1 MFNDRRK
8 VQEEMIKVLD
18 EFRRGNIETRM
29 NEQSNQLNKK
39 LSGDLNLLLDDYQ
52 NLRSQLDILETSG
65 RKTMEESRARVEML
79 NEIPTPVMA
88 VDKEF
93 NVTFMNASGAAAVRK
108 TPEGCLGQKCYTLFN
123 TPHCNTEN
131 CQVAKAMKT
140 GTVCTADTIAKLPGG
155 EIPIRYTGTSL
166 KDVNGNV
173 IGALEYVLDI
183 TAETNVTAEVQKL
196 AEAAVNG
203 RLDTRADPDKFS
215 GNNREI
221 ILGFNE
227 TLDSVIDPL
236 NVAAEY
242 IDRISKGEIPN
253 RVTDEYKGDF
263 NEIKNNL
270 NQCIDAINALVTDA
284 NLLSKAAVE
293 GKLDTRAD
301 ASRHQGDYKA
311 IVEGVNDALDSVIG
325 PLNVAAEYVDRIS
338 HGEIPEK
345 ITDNYNGDFNEIKN
359 NLNQCIDAVSALVGD
374 ANMLSK
380 AAVDGKLDTRADA
393 SRHQGDY
400 RAIVE
405 GVNATLD
412 AVIGPLNVA
421 AEYVD
426 RISHGELPDKIT
438 DNYNGDFNEIKNN
451 LNRCIDAINA
461 LVADAN
467 MLSRAAVEGKLD
479 TRADVTGHRGD
490 YRAIVEGVNA
500 TLDAVIGPLNVAAEY
515 VDRIGKGEMPDKI
528 TDDYNGDFNEIKN
541 NLNQCIEGLGALVE
555 CNNVLQRLAMNDY
568 TQKIE
573 GSHTGIFGEIAK
585 ASNEVL
591 GHSIVIQDTVK
602 QISVGNLGMLDTYR
616 KIQRRSENDQLMPAF
631 ISMME
636 NIEGLADE
644 FMKMGTAAMEGRLE
658 HRANASVFE
667 GKYHEAIMAVN
678 NSFDAV
684 ICPLNVAS
692 EYFERISVG
701 DIPKEITDVY
711 CGDFDK
717 IKSNLNRC
725 IFAIK
730 ALVDDAEMLAL
741 AGASGQLSTRADTS
755 NHQGDYRKIVEGV
768 NSCLDAVIG
777 PLNEASRVIT
787 AYSEGDLS
795 TRVTIN
801 AKGDFKL
808 LGDTLDGFGDTL
820 QSIINDSCQ
829 VLALVASNDLTR
841 AVQVHGVGD
850 FIQLTD
856 GVENCRLSLNEVVA
870 IVKKQS
876 ENIAAAA
883 QEISSSSE
891 ELSATS
897 EQITG
902 TVGEIS
908 KGAQEQAI
916 KVEEVSRT
924 MSDMSKSV
932 QEVACHSQQ
941 AAGNTVESNNLMKNL
956 GNMSKDLLLKM
967 DNIKSAVGE
976 SSNVI
981 MELDDKS
988 KQIEEIVS
996 LITSIADQTNLLAL
1010 NAAIEA
1016 ARAGEHGRGFA
1027 VVADE
1032 VRKLAEDSGNA
1043 AKEIAKLINY
1053 IQTGTQNAVSSMKV
1067 GTDEV
1072 SIGAVSLEKAVTEI
1086 EKVVGTG
1093 ENIMRMVQ
1101 EIAAASEQQAASI
1114 EEVTSSVE
1122 EVSAISEETAG
1133 STTEASASVQEQTAS
1148 MNELSRSAQ
1157 ELADIASDMQN
1168 VVSKFSLDTSQ
1179 SKNADTRKESTNNKG
1194 TVKTL
1199 TRQKVDSKGMLA

>member
-18 EFRRGNIETRM
+18 DFRRGNIETRM
-29 NEQSNQLNKK
+29 HEQSDQLNKK

-52 NLRSQLDILETSG
+52 NLRSQLDMLETSG
-65 RKTMEESRARVEML
+65 RRTMEESRARIEML

-108 TPEGCLGQKCYTLFN
+108 TPEGCLGQKCYDLFN

-131 CQVAKAMKT
+131 CQVAKAMKS
-140 GTVCTADTIAKLPGG
+140 GTVCTADTTAKLPGG

-227 TLDSVIDPL
+227 TLDAVIAPL

-253 RVTDEYKGDF
+253 RITDEYKGDF

-270 NQCIDAINALVTDA
+270 NQCIDAISALVTDA

-301 ASRHQGDYKA
+301 ASRHQGDYRA
-311 IVEGVNDALDSVIG
+311 IVEGVNDTLDSVIG

-359 NLNQCIDAVSALVGD
+359 NLNQCIDAISALVTD
-374 ANMLSK
+374 ANLLSK

-426 RISHGELPDKIT
+426 RI
-438 DNYNGDFNEIKNN
+438 
-451 LNRCIDAINA
+451 
-461 LVADAN
+461 
-467 MLSRAAVEGKLD
+467 
-479 TRADVTGHRGD
+479 
-490 YRAIVEGVNA
+490 
-500 TLDAVIGPLNVAAEY
+500 
-515 VDRIGKGEMPDKI
+515 GKGEIPDKI

-541 NLNQCIEGLGALVE
+541 NLNRCIEGLGALVE

-591 GHSIVIQDTVK
+591 GHSVVIQDTVK
-602 QISVGNLGMLDTYR
+602 QISVGNLEMLDTYR

-631 ISMME
+631 ISMMK

-644 FMKMGTAAMEGRLE
+644 FMKMGAAATEGRLE
-658 HRANASVFE
+658 HRANAGLFE
-667 GKYHEAIMAVN
+667 GKYREAIVAVN

-692 EYFERISVG
+692 EYFERISAG
-701 DIPKEITDVY
+701 DIPKEITDAY

-730 ALVDDAEMLAL
+730 ALVADAEMLAQ

-755 NHQGDYRKIVEGV
+755 KHQGDYRKIVEGV
-768 NSCLDAVIG
+768 NNCLDAVID
-777 PLNEASRVIT
+777 PLNEAARVIT

-795 TRVTIN
+795 TRVTID

-820 QSIINDSCQ
+820 QSVINDSCE
-829 VLALVASNDLTR
+829 VLASVASNDLTR
-841 AVQVHGVGD
+841 AVQVHGFGD
-850 FIQLTD
+850 FTQLTD

-870 IVKKQS
+870 NVKEQS
-876 ENIAAAA
+876 EHIAAAA

-897 EQITG
+897 EQITS

-916 KVEEVSRT
+916 KVEEVSRS
-924 MSDMSKSV
+924 MSDMSRSV
-932 QEVACHSQQ
+932 QEVACQSQQ
-941 AAGNTVESNNLMKNL
+941 AAGNTVESNRLMKSL
-956 GNMSKDLLLKM
+956 GDMSKDLLLKM

-1072 SIGAVSLEKAVTEI
+1072 SIGAVSLEKAVNEI

-1157 ELADIASDMQN
+1157 ELAGIASDMQK
-1168 VVSKFSLDTSQ
+1168 VVSKFSLDTNQ
-1179 SKNADTRKESTNNKG
+1179 SKDADTRKESVNKS
-1194 TVKTL
+1194 VAVVAAKTS
-1199 TRQKVDSKGMLA
+1199 TRQRADSKRMLA

>member
-1 MFNDRRK
+1 
-8 VQEEMIKVLD
+8 
-18 EFRRGNIETRM
+18 
-29 NEQSNQLNKK
+29 
-39 LSGDLNLLLDDYQ
+39 
-52 NLRSQLDILETSG
+52 
-65 RKTMEESRARVEML
+65 
-79 NEIPTPVMA
+79 
-88 VDKEF
+88 
-93 NVTFMNASGAAAVRK
+93 
-108 TPEGCLGQKCYTLFN
+108 
-123 TPHCNTEN
+123 
-131 CQVAKAMKT
+131 VAKAMKSN
-140 GTVCTADTIAKLPGG
+140 TVCTADTVAKLPGC
-155 EIPIRYTGTSL
+155 ELPIRYTGTPL
-166 KDVNGNV
+166 KDDHGNI

-183 TAETNVTAEVQKL
+183 SAETNVTAEIQRL

-227 TLDSVIDPL
+227 TLDSVIAPL

-242 IDRISKGEIPN
+242 IDRISKGDVPEKI
-253 RVTDEYKGDF
+253 TDNYKGDF
-263 NEIKNNL
+263 NEIKNNINQLIDEL
-270 NQCIDAINALVTDA
+270 NSFVKEMDRMSHEHNAGDIDVIMPEQDFRGVYATMAKGVNDMVNGHISVKKTAMACVKEFGEGNFEAPLEKFPGKKAFINDTIEEVRTNLKSLILDA
-284 NLLSKAAVE
+284 NMLSAAAIE
-293 GKLDTRAD
+293 GRLDTRAD
-301 ASRHQGDYKA
+301 ALKHKGDFKK
-311 IVEGVNDALDSVIG
+311 IIEGVN
-325 PLNVAAEYVDRIS
+325 N
-338 HGEIPEK
+338 
-345 ITDNYNGDFNEIKN
+345 
-359 NLNQCIDAVSALVGD
+359 
-374 ANMLSK
+374 
-380 AAVDGKLDTRADA
+380 
-393 SRHQGDY
+393 
-400 RAIVE
+400 
-405 GVNATLD
+405 TLD

-426 RISHGELPDKIT
+426 RIAYGELPDKIT

-467 MLSRAAVEGKLD
+467 MLSKAAVEGKLD

-515 VDRIGKGEMPDKI
+515 VDRIGKGEIPDKI

-541 NLNQCIEGLGALVE
+541 NLNRCIDGLGALIE
-555 CNNVLQRLAMNDY
+555 CNNVLQRLAVNDY
-568 TQKIE
+568 TRKIE

-602 QISVGNLGMLDTYR
+602 QISMGNLQMLGTYR
-616 KIQRRSENDQLMPAF
+616 KVQRRSENDQLMPAF

-644 FMKMGTAAMEGRLE
+644 FMKMGAAATEGRLE
-658 HRANASVFE
+658 HRANAGLFE
-667 GKYHEAIMAVN
+667 GKYREAIVAVN
-678 NSFDAV
+678 SSFDAV

-692 EYFERISVG
+692 EYFERISAG
-701 DIPKEITDVY
+701 DIPKEITDTY

-730 ALVDDAEMLAL
+730 ALVDDAEMLAQ

-755 NHQGDYRKIVEGV
+755 KHQGDYRKIVEGV
-768 NSCLDAVIG
+768 NNCLDAVIG
-777 PLNEASRVIT
+777 PLNEAARVIT

-795 TRVTIN
+795 TRVTID

-820 QSIINDSCQ
+820 QSVINDSCE
-829 VLALVASNDLTR
+829 VLASVASNDLTR
-841 AVQVHGVGD
+841 AVQVHGFGD
-850 FIQLTD
+850 FTQLTD
-856 GVENCRLSLNEVVA
+856 GVENCRLSLNEIVA
-870 IVKKQS
+870 NVKEQS
-876 ENIAAAA
+876 EHIAAAA

-897 EQITG
+897 EQITS

-908 KGAQEQAI
+908 KGAQEQAT
-916 KVEEVSRT
+916 KVEEVSRA

-932 QEVACHSQQ
+932 QEVACNSQQ
-941 AAGNTVESNNLMKNL
+941 AAGNTVESNRLMKSL
-956 GNMSKDLLLKM
+956 GDMSKDLLLKM

-1043 AKEIAKLINY
+1043 AKEIAKLIHY
-1053 IQTGTQNAVSSMKV
+1053 IQTGTQNAVASMKV

-1072 SIGAVSLEKAVTEI
+1072 AIGALSLEKAVNEI
-1086 EKVVGTG
+1086 DKVVGTG
-1093 ENIMRMVQ
+1093 ESIMRMVQ

-1114 EEVTSSVE
+1114 QEVTSSVE
-1122 EVSAISEETAG
+1122 EVSSISEETAG

-1157 ELADIASDMQN
+1157 GLANIASDMQN
-1168 VVSKFSLDTSQ
+1168 VVSKFSLDTNK
-1179 SKNADTRKESTNNKG
+1179 SKDVNTRKESVNKSG
-1194 TVKTL
+1194 AAVAAKTP
-1199 TRQKVDSKGMLA
+1199 TRQRADSKRMLA